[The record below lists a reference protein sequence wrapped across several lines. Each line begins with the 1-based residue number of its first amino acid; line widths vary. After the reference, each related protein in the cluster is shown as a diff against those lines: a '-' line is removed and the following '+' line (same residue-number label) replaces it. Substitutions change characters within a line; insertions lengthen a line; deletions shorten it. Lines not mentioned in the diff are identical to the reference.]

1 MLQPGKGFITEV
13 LGQKS
18 EQKYQNKVRSYKGT
32 SFEEEGRNG
41 LEFGKGPRPLNTVFN
56 LTEIL

>member
-1 MLQPGKGFITEV
+1 MLKPGKGFITEV

-32 SFEEEGRNG
+32 SFEEGRNG
-41 LEFGKGPRPLNTVFN
+41 LEFGKGPRSLNTVFD

>member
-18 EQKYQNKVRSYKGT
+18 EQKYQIKLEVIKVLALKRK
-32 SFEEEGRNG
+32 EGMDSSLARG
-41 LEFGKGPRPLNTVFN
+41 LDR
-56 LTEIL
+56 